1 MSRSKFRLGELLISA
16 GKITEEQ
23 LKYALEEQKKT
34 GKKLGELLVE
44 KGYIKEEE
52 IIEVLEYQLGIPH
65 MDLDKYFIDPEI
77 PKLIPEKLARRHT
90 LIPIRKERN
99 KLIVAMSDPLNIFAI
114 DDIKIA
120 TGFDVE
126 PVIATRKNIL
136 NSIEQYYGKEV
147 VEKAVEDFKK
157 QYNVDD
163 INEID
168 EEIVNQIN
176 NAPVVR
182 LINSIIKQAI
192 NNAAS
197 DIHIEPFENRLRIR
211 FRIDG
216 QLQEIMSPSKSTHS
230 AIVTRIKIMGK
241 MNIAEK
247 RIPQDGRVEIN
258 IDGREIDL
266 RISTMP
272 TVYGEKVVI
281 RLLDRSNF
289 LLTKEQLGFINENLL
304 RFNKIVKNPNGIILV
319 TGPTGSGK
327 TTTLYALL
335 RELNSMDKNII
346 TLEDPVE
353 YKLEGINQVQINN
366 KAGLTFATGLRS
378 ILRQDPDI
386 IMVGEIRDEETARL
400 AVRAAITG
408 HLVISTM
415 HTNDA
420 PSTVARFIDMGIE
433 PYLISSSLVG
443 IVSQRLVRKICDN
456 CKISYTPNLLEM
468 KTLNIDEKTELF
480 KGKGCSQCYN
490 TGYKGRT
497 AIHEIMIIDRDLRKL
512 IDEKAS
518 SDVLRLNSSK
528 SGMITLR
535 ENCRTLVLEGV
546 TTFEELM
553 RVTYTIE

>member
-16 GKITEEQ
+16 RKITEEQ
-23 LKYALEEQKKT
+23 LKYVLEEQKKT

-77 PKLIPEKLARRHT
+77 PKIIPEKLARRHT
-90 LIPIRKERN
+90 LIPIRKDGN
-99 KLIVAMSDPLNIFAI
+99 KLIVAMADPLNIFAI

-120 TGFDVE
+120 TGLDVE
-126 PVIATRKNIL
+126 PVISTRKNIL
-136 NSIEQYYGKEV
+136 SSIEQYYGKEIA
-147 VEKAVEDFKK
+147 EKAVEDFKK

-163 INEID
+163 INGID
-168 EEIVNQIN
+168 EEIINQIN

-182 LINSIIKQAI
+182 LINSIIKQAV
-192 NNAAS
+192 NSRAS

-216 QLQEIMSPSKSTHS
+216 QLQEIMSPSISTHS

-247 RIPQDGRVEIN
+247 RVPQDGRVEIN
-258 IDGREIDL
+258 IDGRDIDL

-281 RLLDRSNF
+281 RLLDRGNF
-289 LLTKEQLGFINENLL
+289 LLNKEQLGFINENLL

-353 YKLEGINQVQINN
+353 YKLDGINQVQINN

-420 PSTVARFIDMGIE
+420 PSTIARLIDMGIE

-443 IVSQRLVRKICDN
+443 VVSQRLVRKICDN
-456 CKISYTPNLLEM
+456 CKISYTPDQIEI
-468 KTLNIDEKTELF
+468 KSLNIDEKTRLF

-497 AIHEIMIIDRDLRKL
+497 AIHEIMIIDKEIRKL

-518 SDVLRLNSSK
+518 NDILRLNSSK
-528 SGMITLR
+528 NGMITLR
-535 ENCRTLVLEGV
+535 ENCRSLVLDGI

>member
-23 LKYALEEQKKT
+23 LKNALEEQKKT

-44 KGYIKEEE
+44 KGYIKEGE

-65 MDLDKYFIDPEI
+65 MDLDKYFIDPEV
-77 PKLIPEKLARRHT
+77 PKIIPEKLARRHT
-90 LIPIRKERN
+90 LIPIKKDGN
-99 KLIVAMSDPLNIFAI
+99 KLIVAMADPLNIFAI

-120 TGFDVE
+120 TGLDVE
-126 PVIATRKNIL
+126 PVISTRKDIL
-136 NSIEQYYGKEV
+136 NSIEQYYGKEIA
-147 VEKAVEDFKK
+147 EKAVEDFKK

-168 EEIVNQIN
+168 EEIITQIN

-182 LINSIIKQAI
+182 LINSIIKQAV
-192 NNAAS
+192 NSRAS

-216 QLQEIMSPSKSTHS
+216 QLQEIMSPSISTHS

-247 RIPQDGRVEIN
+247 RIPQDGRLEMN

-281 RLLDRSNF
+281 RLLDRGNF
-289 LLTKEQLGFINENLL
+289 LFNKEQLGFIDENLL
-304 RFNKIVKNPNGIILV
+304 RFDKIVKNPNGIILV

-353 YKLEGINQVQINN
+353 YKLDGINQVQINN

-420 PSTVARFIDMGIE
+420 PSTVARLIDMGIE

-443 IVSQRLVRKICDN
+443 VISQRLVRKICDN
-456 CKISYTPNLLEM
+456 CKISYTPDQIEI
-468 KTLNIDEKTELF
+468 KSLNIDENTRLF

-497 AIHEIMIIDRDLRKL
+497 AIHEIMIIDKEIRRL
-512 IDEKAS
+512 IDENAS
-518 SDVLRLNSSK
+518 NDILRINSLK
-528 SGMITLR
+528 NGMITLR
-535 ENCRTLVLEGV
+535 ENCRYLVLEGI

>member
-23 LKYALEEQKKT
+23 LKYTLEEQKKT

-77 PKLIPEKLARRHT
+77 PKIIPEKLARRHT
-90 LIPIRKERN
+90 LIPIKKDGN
-99 KLIVAMSDPLNIFAI
+99 KLIVAMADPLNIFAI

-120 TGFDVE
+120 TGLEVE
-126 PVIATRKNIL
+126 PVISTRKDIL

-147 VEKAVEDFKK
+147 AEKAVEDFKK

-168 EEIVNQIN
+168 EEIITQIN

-182 LINSIIKQAI
+182 LINSIIRQAV
-192 NNAAS
+192 NSRAS

-216 QLQEIMSPSKSTHS
+216 QLQEVMSPSISTHS

-247 RIPQDGRVEIN
+247 RIPQDGRVEID
-258 IDGREIDL
+258 IDGKEIDL

-281 RLLDRSNF
+281 RLLDRGNF
-289 LLTKEQLGFINENLL
+289 LFNKEQLGFINENLM
-304 RFNKIVKNPNGIILV
+304 RFEKIVKNPNGIILV

-353 YKLEGINQVQINN
+353 YKLDGINQVQINN
-366 KAGLTFATGLRS
+366 KAGLTFANGLRS

-420 PSTVARFIDMGIE
+420 PSTVARLIDMGIE

-443 IVSQRLVRKICDN
+443 VISQRLVRKICDN
-456 CKISYTPNLLEM
+456 CKVSYTPDQIEM
-468 KTLNIDEKTELF
+468 KSLNIDENTRLF
-480 KGKGCSQCYN
+480 RGKGCSQCYN

-497 AIHEIMIIDRDLRKL
+497 AIHEIMIIDKEIRRL
-512 IDEKAS
+512 IDENAS
-518 SDVLRLNSSK
+518 NDVLRINSLK
-528 SGMITLR
+528 NGMVTLR
-535 ENCRTLVLEGV
+535 ENCKSLVLEGV

>member
-23 LKYALEEQKKT
+23 LKYTLEEQKKT

-77 PKLIPEKLARRHT
+77 PKIIPEKLARRHT
-90 LIPIRKERN
+90 LIPIKKDGN
-99 KLIVAMSDPLNIFAI
+99 KLIVAMADPLNIFAI

-120 TGFDVE
+120 TGLEVE
-126 PVIATRKNIL
+126 PVISTRKNIL

-147 VEKAVEDFKK
+147 AEKAVEDFKK

-168 EEIVNQIN
+168 EEIITQIN

-182 LINSIIKQAI
+182 LINSIIRQAV
-192 NNAAS
+192 NSRAS

-216 QLQEIMSPSKSTHS
+216 QLQEVMSPSISTHS

-247 RIPQDGRVEIN
+247 RIPQDGRVEID
-258 IDGREIDL
+258 IDGKEIDL

-281 RLLDRSNF
+281 RLLDRGNF
-289 LLTKEQLGFINENLL
+289 LFNKEQLGFINKNLV
-304 RFNKIVKNPNGIILV
+304 RFEKIVKNPNGIILV

-353 YKLEGINQVQINN
+353 YKLDGINQVQINN
-366 KAGLTFATGLRS
+366 KAGLTFANGLRS

-420 PSTVARFIDMGIE
+420 PSTVARLIDMGIE

-443 IVSQRLVRKICDN
+443 VISQRLVRKICDN
-456 CKISYTPNLLEM
+456 CKVSYTPDQIEM
-468 KTLNIDEKTELF
+468 KSLNIDENTRLF
-480 KGKGCSQCYN
+480 RGKGCSQCYN

-497 AIHEIMIIDRDLRKL
+497 AIHEIMIIDKEIRRL
-512 IDEKAS
+512 IDENAS
-518 SDVLRLNSSK
+518 NDVLRINSLK
-528 SGMITLR
+528 NGMVTLR
-535 ENCRTLVLEGV
+535 ENCKSLVLEGV

>member
-23 LKYALEEQKKT
+23 LKYTLEEQKKT
-34 GKKLGELLVE
+34 GKKLGQLLVE

-77 PKLIPEKLARRHT
+77 PKIIPEKLARRHT
-90 LIPIRKERN
+90 LIPIKKDGN
-99 KLIVAMSDPLNIFAI
+99 KLIVAMADPLNIFAI

-120 TGFDVE
+120 TGLEVE
-126 PVIATRKNIL
+126 PVISTRKNIL

-147 VEKAVEDFKK
+147 AEKAVEDFKK

-168 EEIVNQIN
+168 EEIITQIN

-182 LINSIIKQAI
+182 LINSIIRQAV
-192 NNAAS
+192 NSRAS

-216 QLQEIMSPSKSTHS
+216 QLQEVMSPSISTHS

-247 RIPQDGRVEIN
+247 RIPQDGRVEID
-258 IDGREIDL
+258 IDGKEIDL

-281 RLLDRSNF
+281 RLLDRGNF
-289 LLTKEQLGFINENLL
+289 LFNKEQLGFINENLM
-304 RFNKIVKNPNGIILV
+304 RFEKIVKNPNGIILV

-353 YKLEGINQVQINN
+353 YKLDGINQVQINN
-366 KAGLTFATGLRS
+366 KAGLTFANGLRS

-420 PSTVARFIDMGIE
+420 PSTVARLIDMGIE

-443 IVSQRLVRKICDN
+443 VISQRLVRKICDN
-456 CKISYTPNLLEM
+456 CKVSYTPDQIEM
-468 KTLNIDEKTELF
+468 KSLNIDENTRLF
-480 KGKGCSQCYN
+480 RGKGCSQCYN

-497 AIHEIMIIDRDLRKL
+497 AIHEIMIIDKEIRRL
-512 IDEKAS
+512 IDENAS
-518 SDVLRLNSSK
+518 NDVLRINSLK
-528 SGMITLR
+528 NGMVTLR
-535 ENCRTLVLEGV
+535 ENCKSLVLEGV